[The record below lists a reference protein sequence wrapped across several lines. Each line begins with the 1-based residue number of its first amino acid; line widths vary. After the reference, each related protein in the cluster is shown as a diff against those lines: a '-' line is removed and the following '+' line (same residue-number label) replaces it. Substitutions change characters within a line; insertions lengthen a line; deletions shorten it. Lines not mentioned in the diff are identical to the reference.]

1 MHDEG
6 GVVVSVNDERVS
18 RYNGIF
24 EGSAFFQRT
33 DSSMRNFSPGN
44 FEQIFLP
51 TKSLM
56 GQEKSLKCAFTL
68 ARRLVARISFRGSAH
83 LEISTEH
90 FNRSLVRPRACG
102 MCEKL
107 VMFFAQYLLKTQI

>member
-6 GVVVSVNDERVS
+6 GVVVSVSDERVS
-18 RYNGIF
+18 RYKEIF

-44 FEQIFLP
+44 FEQIFMP

-56 GQEKSLKCAFTL
+56 GQEKSLKCAFAFTL
-68 ARRLVARISFRGSAH
+68 ARRLVARISFRVVH
-83 LEISTEH
+83 KWT
-90 FNRSLVRPRACG
+90 PRNFYRAF
-102 MCEKL
+102 L
-107 VMFFAQYLLKTQI
+107 IDP

>member
-6 GVVVSVNDERVS
+6 GVVVSVSDERVS
-18 RYNGIF
+18 RYKEIF

-44 FEQIFLP
+44 FEQIFMP

-56 GQEKSLKCAFTL
+56 GQEKSLKCAFAFL
-68 ARRLVARISFRGSAH
+68 WLGGSSPEFHFERRI
-83 LEISTEH
+83 
-90 FNRSLVRPRACG
+90 PRNFYRAF
-102 MCEKL
+102 L
-107 VMFFAQYLLKTQI
+107 IDP